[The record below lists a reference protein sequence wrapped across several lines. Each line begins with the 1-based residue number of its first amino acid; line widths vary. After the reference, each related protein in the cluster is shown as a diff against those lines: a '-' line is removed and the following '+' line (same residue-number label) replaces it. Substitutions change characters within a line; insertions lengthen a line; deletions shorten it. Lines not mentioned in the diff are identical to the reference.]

1 MSVLVG
7 LSLFG
12 CRGEVLPP
20 QASPLI
26 ALTPTEYNLSVLD
39 LLGLPEDGSNWP
51 EAPEIL
57 ERLSPG
63 AGERAG
69 LFGVYLSEVDPWPWS
84 FPPENG
90 VNDFDGMEEGQE
102 PSAYRIEEQ
111 QKAAVHFASFT
122 LVSPEFFTC
131 SNWTVDSYEERF

>member
-1 MSVLVG
+1 MG

-69 LFGVYLSEVDPWPWS
+69 LFGVYLSEVDPGPGP
-84 FPPENG
+84 FPLRTG
-90 VNDFDGMEEGQE
+90 
-102 PSAYRIEEQ
+102 
-111 QKAAVHFASFT
+111 
-122 LVSPEFFTC
+122 
-131 SNWTVDSYEERF
+131 